1 MKDTKQPLEPAGES
15 CGRPQVEI
23 KDEGD
28 DLTLLGTV
36 QNDGEARL
44 ASASTGNELR
54 WSESSSVETGFSI
67 LRCSSE
73 YGDYDVVGW
82 VGPKTTSYL
91 DATAPTNEVNWYK
104 VREEGPGGPLYSDGV
119 SIARPPVSVTAL
131 MSALSESPGDFGA
144 FRFTRDDWY
153 PNYETAVRFTLGGEA
168 AAGVDYELIG
178 PDGQVIEDGVVTI
191 PAKRDSVDVIV
202 RAIADNVSEL
212 DERIVLTLTAGA
224 ADGYRL
230 GFWAEATLTIHE
242 TPDLID
248 IDSDNTNGFD
258 DPDRTP
264 EEDRIEDDAT
274 KPGKIL
280 AVNDNDDDGDGIPD
294 FADGFDWDGITSE
307 DDRAAF
313 DDPNTPEHE
322 PQEQFVPVIL
332 VLPEGVNP
340 SVAKVKLTYSASDPR
355 PYHVTENPDGLQRT
369 GSGTAQDPYIYAAGP
384 GDLRLWTKDGSA
396 ARDKASL
403 ATGGDFVPSNVE
415 LSWSALPDG
424 PTADTQRLWLEA
436 IAPSTNL
443 GDQQITVSLDPDGPG
458 PGGYVASDAVRVS
471 NLRVDLDID
480 SDNNNG
486 TGDPSRSA
494 VEDSMEDCEGDDAR
508 PGKVILVDDF
518 DSDGDGIPDYAD
530 GYDLDANDPNDDIST
545 GSVFIPVVFD
555 IGAAWSTGAKVRITY
570 AASDPLA
577 VEPSEND
584 PYLRPAGFL
593 RLWTVDGST
602 ARNPRPLAFGGDYVA
617 PGEYS
622 AAKFGSQALYLE
634 AVDLSEDVADLIIDV
649 ELDPTGLSG
658 FVPGDRVRVT
668 ATRIEILGKGYGDEE
683 YYPWDW
689 FVRSDLSA
697 EPANGITP
705 GAFAAF
711 KVRVYDPRQTGLGQ
725 LTLGSQ
731 GLSLSDVGDLYETP
745 AFVINAPGA
754 PDNWAVAYQHLV
766 LSGHNINIEYNPRAK
781 TRMYNVK
788 KPKPHHIEVHDLI
801 DNMVMPSLKNDASW
815 HNPWDDGAFG
825 TAFDAKM
832 ATTLQNLPDGA
843 RWKSYVYVEV
853 NIATGTTGHIK
864 HIGYVADTKLLKKE
878 IRDGLNAGTIQ
889 QVDAVKLRPGQ
900 TMNEGDAW
908 DLSKYE
914 AVQDWK
920 TGTRGRLRPEQKQ
933 RLMVLCQDDLE
944 KLEVV
949 LPAEY
954 WDGQKWVKNR
964 DRDVRTKIFKRLAV
978 TATATIAVVP
988 LINMYNSDWDWLVN
1002 RAVFIAT
1009 KELRGGY
1016 RGVNEHQKRVDVK
1029 EWVERLCDYM
1039 ESQLPAGDGDL
1050 AVVKGA
1056 SAYAIMTD
1064 IIDVV
1069 NP

>member
-1 MKDTKQPLEPAGES
+1 MPVPVMKDTKQPLEPAGES

-178 PDGQVIEDGVVTI
+178 PDGQAIEDGVVTI

-212 DERIVLTLTAGA
+212 NERIVLTLTAGA

-258 DPDRTP
+258 DPDGTP

-355 PYHVTENPDGLQRT
+355 PYHVGENPDGLQRT

-424 PTADTQRLWLEA
+424 PTADTKRLWLEA

-458 PGGYVASDAVRVS
+458 PGGYVASDAVRATAYRVRYVGVRLDVHNRPVRDPYGQLIFDREIVS
-471 NLRVDLDID
+471 NLLPKTESNRLASYVDWQLQADGYLPTAAYDDGINGALSPLIDVVDAEVNLDRLLFKIAVDGPSSLFCGLVRFTTYTSGQADMETKLSLTPGAGGWVSSYPVLLYDDTGVQFDAAFLQTLLPLGTRLLDPDQVGTLPGWIDPARGTVPQESRVSRLQIYIAPAEDSPIGPGDPLQEHAPAGANPSAMTEAVPAGEPVFNPTQPDRRFAFVVDGDDVLPHIRFMVGQYCYFRAPPLEEWLRTEWFLRYRFTAGNVPWGAGVTFRIDQWHSLNTVNGLFVDLDLNHVITNYPGLPVGDYELFFRATDSRNPNSPILESNLIQFKILGTNPGRDRILAFID
-480 SDNNNG
+480 TLDNPTIEGITFDVRGWYKAILHHEAAPGPYTNHLAWDQFERN
-486 TGDPSRSA
+486 PESA
-494 VEDSMEDCEGDDAR
+494 
-508 PGKVILVDDF
+508 
-518 DSDGDGIPDYAD
+518 GI
-530 GYDLDANDPNDDIST
+530 
-545 GSVFIPVVFD
+545 D
-555 IGAAWSTGAKVRITY
+555 IGFQRDVGVRDRPRQRWLARYGFPFVTYDNGWGIAQITGNHNLSQISRWENNVRMGWNRFISEKLTF
-570 AASDPLA
+570 AIQHLKNISRLPLNA
-577 VEPSEND
+577 I
-584 PYLRPAGFL
+584 PAEI
-593 RLWTVDGST
+593 VI
-602 ARNPRPLAFGGDYVA
+602 
-617 PGEYS
+617 
-622 AAKFGSQALYLE
+622 KE
-634 AVDLSEDVADLIIDV
+634 AV
-649 ELDPTGLSG
+649 
-658 FVPGDRVRVT
+658 R
-668 ATRIEILGKGYGDEE
+668 
-683 YYPWDW
+683 
-689 FVRSDLSA
+689 
-697 EPANGITP
+697 
-705 GAFAAF
+705 
-711 KVRVYDPRQTGLGQ
+711 
-725 LTLGSQ
+725 
-731 GLSLSDVGDLYETP
+731 
-745 AFVINAPGA
+745 
-754 PDNWAVAYQHLV
+754 
-766 LSGHNINIEYNPRAK
+766 EYNGGREYVYEKGQFISRP
-781 TRMYNVK
+781 NVK
-788 KPKPHHIEVHDLI
+788 PEY
-801 DNMVMPSLKNDASW
+801 
-815 HNPWDDGAFG
+815 
-825 TAFDAKM
+825 
-832 ATTLQNLPDGA
+832 LQ
-843 RWKSYVYVEV
+843 YV
-853 NIATGTTGHIK
+853 N
-864 HIGYVADTKLLKKE
+864 
-878 IRDGLNAGTIQ
+878 
-889 QVDAVKLRPGQ
+889 
-900 TMNEGDAW
+900 
-908 DLSKYE
+908 
-914 AVQDWK
+914 
-920 TGTRGRLRPEQKQ
+920 
-933 RLMVLCQDDLE
+933 
-944 KLEVV
+944 EVV
-949 LPAEY
+949 AI
-954 WDGQKWVKNR
+954 KNQ
-964 DRDVRTKIFKRLAV
+964 
-978 TATATIAVVP
+978 
-988 LINMYNSDWDWLVN
+988 N
-1002 RAVFIAT
+1002 
-1009 KELRGGY
+1009 GY
-1016 RGVNEHQKRVDVK
+1016 
-1029 EWVERLCDYM
+1029 
-1039 ESQLPAGDGDL
+1039 
-1050 AVVKGA
+1050 
-1056 SAYAIMTD
+1056 
-1064 IIDVV
+1064 
-1069 NP
+1069 